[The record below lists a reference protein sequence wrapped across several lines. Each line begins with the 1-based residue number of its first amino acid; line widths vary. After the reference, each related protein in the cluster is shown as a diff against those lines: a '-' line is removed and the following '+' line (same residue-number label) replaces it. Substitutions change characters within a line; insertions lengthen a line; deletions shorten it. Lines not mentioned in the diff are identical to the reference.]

1 METLLGRLRCNVE
14 KEQIKRWSRGCTR
27 EGEDEEG
34 EVVG

>member
-1 METLLGRLRCNVE
+1 MQLR
-14 KEQIKRWSRGCTR
+14 KKKKIIKRGAWGCTR